1 MTLARSLEALHRH
14 FLQVWM
20 KSAGQVGLSY
30 SEFEYLRAVDAQM
43 QDPGDDDSHGQHLTE
58 IVATM
63 GVQKAS
69 ASAMVIKLEKRG
81 LVERV
86 PCQFDARAQHILLTA
101 DGEKLLA
108 SGRMLYAD
116 IAKRLCANVGDEDLR
131 TVERA
136 LAAFVGKD

>member
-1 MTLARSLEALHRH
+1 
-14 FLQVWM
+14 M
-20 KSAGQVGLSY
+20 KSGERVGLSY
-30 SEFEYLRAVDAQM
+30 SEFEYLSAVDAQM
-43 QDPGDDDSHGQHLTE
+43 QDAGDDDSHGQHLTE

-108 SGRMLYAD
+108 VGRTLYAD
-116 IAKRLCANVGDEDLR
+116 IAADLCADVGDGDLR
-131 TVERA
+131 AVECA
-136 LAAFVGKD
+136 LAAFVGKT